1 MTDCGDLG
9 SIALHV
15 YDITGNELFRN
26 CMKTYYEGALATII
40 LYDVSD
46 KNSFENVIEWFNDV
60 WTEFKNIEEERI
72 KEAEEDSESDRSTIE
87 I

>member
-1 MTDCGDLG
+1 
-9 SIALHV
+9 V

-60 WTEFKNIEEERI
+60 
-72 KEAEEDSESDRSTIE
+72 
-87 I
+87 